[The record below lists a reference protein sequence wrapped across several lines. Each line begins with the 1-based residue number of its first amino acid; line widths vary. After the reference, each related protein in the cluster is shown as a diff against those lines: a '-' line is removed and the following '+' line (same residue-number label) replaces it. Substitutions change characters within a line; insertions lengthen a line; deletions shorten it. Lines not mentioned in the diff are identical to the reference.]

1 LVSTLADARLTIL
14 EVTTQAKRAVL
25 SLLGRKRLLR
35 LAQDFGVATPDD
47 PEALADALASATEL
61 EPLIR
66 KLNAKE
72 LGAACKQWEI
82 PASSDDKP
90 AALLAKLESAPAPG
104 PTTNSVAAEPASR
117 PPKSKPSTQPVG
129 HRWRDTEK
137 LEPGRI
143 AHVRSRQYLVERVTP
158 PASHGEST
166 LVALSCLEDDA
177 LGDRLE
183 VLWECE
189 IDARVLGRSTWEHVA
204 EHGFDR
210 PELFSAYLHTLRWN
224 CVTSTDPTLF
234 QAPYRAGIQVK
245 DYQLEPLRKALN
257 MPRVRLFI
265 ADDVGLGKT
274 IEAGLILRELLMRQR
289 VRWVVVA
296 CPPSVVQQ
304 WREEMEQRFGLT
316 FVVVDRAWFSAI
328 RSERGLDANPWKTH
342 SRFIISHALLRDETY
357 AGPLRIQLGTF
368 APSSLLILD
377 EAHNAAPSS
386 GARYAVDSHLT
397 RTARDLAPRF
407 EHKLFLSATPHN
419 GHSNSFAA
427 LLEILDPQRFV
438 RGVPVTPDQLADVM
452 VRRLKQDLR
461 EQIPGEFA
469 HRVIEPIVVDH
480 LPHDAPELSLSRL
493 LQELRELRSERL
505 TGATKGRQSA
515 AMLVLTS
522 LQKRLLSSIEA
533 FHRTLVIHRKALE
546 RRATKARV
554 EHDEREHD
562 FDLLREAPGSD
573 DERADLS
580 EDEVA
585 VEEDTQLEAASA
597 HTDDDPR
604 ERALLDRMIAIST
617 AARHNPDAR
626 FVRLLAWIREHQCPE
641 LGQPGATWLA
651 RRVLI
656 FTEYTDTKRW
666 LEQQLQQAL
675 EGSDRANSR
684 VATFHGGMSDEGRE
698 AIKRAFNSDPHD
710 NPLRILIATDAA
722 REGVNLQNHC
732 ADLFHFDIPW
742 NPGRM
747 EQRNG
752 RIDRKLQ
759 RASRVFCRYFVLP
772 QRAEDKVLDTLVRKT
787 ETINVELG
795 SLSPVVIDRMA
806 RVLDR
811 GIGHAEADDLA
822 RSLDAV
828 DTHATPAQRVVASEF
843 EAVRKR
849 RKALGVEIDELRTML
864 ERAREAIGLD
874 DRHFRDAL
882 SSALELVGAPKLTP
896 VDAEAALADP
906 STAAWKFPALDQ
918 RVDSTWV
925 DTLDTL
931 RPARER
937 NQKLWDWRR
946 DAAIR
951 PVVFKATEH
960 LDEDVV
966 HLHLEHR
973 IVRRLLGRF
982 LAQGFVHDELS
993 RACVCLS
1000 EDAEPKVIALGRL
1013 SLYGD
1018 RATRLHDEIIPIVAR
1033 WREPEQ
1039 REQVK
1044 GKAKLEVLDE
1054 VETREVL
1061 AQLEQSLLSKHL
1073 RDAPTALAERLR
1085 SFAALDVAALLSDLD
1100 QRSAQL
1106 AKGAERLLTRRGEH
1120 EAKAMKQILE
1130 DQRRRIEERI
1140 AELDHQGPKQ
1150 LVLDLQAEDERR
1162 QLAADRRYWPKRLAQ
1177 LEGELSSEPAKIRRT
1192 YEVRARRIDPV
1203 GLVYLWPLS
1212 S

>member
-1 LVSTLADARLTIL
+1 VTVHAKRSLLALVS
-14 EVTTQAKRAVL
+14 
-25 SLLGRKRLLR
+25 RKRILR
-35 LAQDFGVATPDD
+35 LAQEFEVTAEPD
-47 PEALADALASATEL
+47 ALVDALANAADL
-61 EPLIR
+61 EALIA

-72 LGAACKQWEI
+72 LDAACKQLEI
-82 PASSDDKP
+82 PSSRNKR
-90 AALLAKLESAPAPG
+90 AALLATLTSDAAPTPDTAPTSDAAPR
-104 PTTNSVAAEPASR
+104 PTPTPK
-117 PPKSKPSTQPVG
+117 PPTPNPQPVG
-129 HRWRDTEK
+129 HRWRDSVE
-137 LEPGRI
+137 LEPGQIVR
-143 AHVRSRQYLVERVTP
+143 VRSRQYLVERVTP
-158 PASHGEST
+158 PSQHGEST
-166 LVALSCLEDDA
+166 LVTLSCLEDDA
-177 LGDRLE
+177 LGDPLE

-189 IDARVLGRSTWEHVA
+189 IDARILGRSSWEHVA
-204 EHGFDR
+204 ERGFDR

-342 SRFIISHALLRDETY
+342 SRFIISHALLRDESY

-368 APSSLLILD
+368 APGSLLILD
-377 EAHNAAPSS
+377 EAHNVAPSS

-438 RGVPVTPDQLADVM
+438 RGVPVSPDQLADVM

-469 HRVIEPIVVDH
+469 LRKVDAIVVDN
-480 LPHDAPELSLSRL
+480 LPDDAPELELSRL
-493 LQELRELRSERL
+493 LQQLRELRSERL
-505 TGATKGRQSA
+505 AGATKGRQSA
-515 AMLVLTS
+515 ALLVLTS

-533 FHRTLVIHRKALE
+533 FHRTLVIHRKAIE
-546 RRATKARV
+546 RRASKTAA
-554 EHDEREHD
+554 EHDDASIARL
-562 FDLLREAPGSD
+562 DLLREAPGSD
-573 DERADLS
+573 DDRADLP

-585 VEEDTQLEAASA
+585 VEEDAQLEAASVG
-597 HTDDDPR
+597 TDIDPR
-604 ERALLDRMIAIST
+604 ERALLDRMLEIST
-617 AARHNPDAR
+617 AARHQTDAR
-626 FVRLLAWIREHQCPE
+626 FTHLLDWVRAQQCPE
-641 LGQPGATWLA
+641 LGQPDAAWLP

-675 EGSDRANSR
+675 AGSDRANAR
-684 VATFHGGMSDEGRE
+684 VATFHGGMSDDGRE

-759 RASRVFCRYFVLP
+759 RATRVTCRYFVLP
-772 QRAEDKVLDTLVRKT
+772 QRAEDKVLATLVRKT
-787 ETINVELG
+787 ETINEELG
-795 SLSPVVIDRMA
+795 SLTPVVIDRMA

-811 GIGHAEADDLA
+811 GIGHAEADELA
-822 RSLDAV
+822 RSIDAV
-828 DTHATPAQRVVASEF
+828 DPHSTPAQRVIQGEF

-849 RKALGVEIDELRTML
+849 RQALGAEIDTLRTML

-874 DRHFRDAL
+874 HRHFRDAL
-882 SSALELVGAPKLTP
+882 SSALELVGAPKLAP

-906 STAAWKFPALDQ
+906 STAVWQFPPLDQ

-973 IVRRLLGRF
+973 VVRRLLGRF

-1000 EDAEPKVIALGRL
+1000 EDAEPKIIALGRL

-1039 REQVK
+1039 REQAK
-1044 GKAKLEVLDE
+1044 GRSKLDVLDA

-1061 AQLEQSLLSKHL
+1061 VQLEHSLLEKHL
-1073 RDAPTALAERLR
+1073 RDAPTPLADRLRRFAAHDVEALLPDLERRSKQVASTAER
-1085 SFAALDVAALLSDLD
+1085 
-1100 QRSAQL
+1100 QL
-1106 AKGAERLLTRRGEH
+1106 VRRGEQ
-1120 EAKAMKQILE
+1120 EAKAMTRILE
-1130 DQRRRIEERI
+1130 DQRRRIEEQI
-1140 AELDHQGPKQ
+1140 AKLDKPQPVQ
-1150 LVLDLQAEDERR
+1150 LSLDLQVEEEQR

-1177 LEGELSSEPAKIRRT
+1177 LQDELTSEPAKIRRT
-1192 YEVRARRIDPV
+1192 YEIRARRIDPV
-1203 GLVYLWPLS
+1203 GLVYLWPVS